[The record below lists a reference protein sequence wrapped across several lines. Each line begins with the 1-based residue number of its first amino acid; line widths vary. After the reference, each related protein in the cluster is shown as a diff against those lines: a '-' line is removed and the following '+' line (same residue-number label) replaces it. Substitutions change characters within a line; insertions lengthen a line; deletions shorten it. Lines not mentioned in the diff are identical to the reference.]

1 MDIFR
6 RIFFRLIYLNNSYNK
21 FLIMD
26 LYMGYIFS
34 LLFNKMMIKFLPL
47 DTFN

>member
-1 MDIFR
+1 MNSS
-6 RIFFRLIYLNNSYNK
+6 NNSYNK

-26 LYMGYIFS
+26 LYIEYIFS

>member
-1 MDIFR
+1 MNSFKIYFLEDI
-6 RIFFRLIYLNNSYNK
+6 LNNSYNK
-21 FLIMD
+21 FLTMD
-26 LYMGYIFS
+26 LYIGYIFS

>member
-6 RIFFRLIYLNNSYNK
+6 RIFLEEYFLDNSYNK
-21 FLIMD
+21 FLIMN
-26 LYMGYIFS
+26 YIGYIFS